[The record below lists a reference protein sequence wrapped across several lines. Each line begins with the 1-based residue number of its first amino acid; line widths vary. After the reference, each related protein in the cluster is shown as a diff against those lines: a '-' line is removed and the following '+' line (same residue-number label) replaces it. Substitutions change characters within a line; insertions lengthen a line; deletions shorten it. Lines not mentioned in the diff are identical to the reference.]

1 MLKKFKDLFIRKQF
15 PIQTFTY
22 YIPGPPER
30 KTGYRETQFDR
41 DFYSFINKGY
51 KIISV
56 NLVPHQSQK
65 QSGMWYVATV
75 QALNADA
82 AKLDLE
88 STFNVFQNEK
98 IEIEYEI
105 NPNE

>member
-1 MLKKFKDLFIRKQF
+1 MLKKFKNLFVRQRF

-30 KTGYRETQFDR
+30 KSGYRESQFDR

-51 KIISV
+51 EIISI
-56 NLVPHQSQK
+56 NLVPHHSGK

-75 QALNADA
+75 RALNADA
-82 AKLDLE
+82 AQLDLGAG
-88 STFNVFQNEK
+88 FNAPK
-98 IEIEYEI
+98 DDEIEYEI